1 MPKDAKALRR
11 LKALEGSKL
20 LRLNRGLSR
29 LRFTATHLK
38 HHHPTFSLLLL
49 ASECVLKLSALWRMR
64 ATLGLACASLQKR
77 DVRPNMSTS
86 AARTAV
92 ICTKIGQ
99 VWQHDR
105 QVSHG
110 PVRLC

>member
-11 LKALEGSKL
+11 LEGSKL

-64 ATLGLACASLQKR
+64 ATLGLACASR
-77 DVRPNMSTS
+77 YPAHSGRRPHPLGLVTH
-86 AARTAV
+86 R
-92 ICTKIGQ
+92 
-99 VWQHDR
+99 H
-105 QVSHG
+105 
-110 PVRLC
+110 

>member
-11 LKALEGSKL
+11 LEGSKL

-64 ATLGLACASLQKR
+64 ATLGLACAHAATLCTQVVGQIEWSVHQVVNR
-77 DVRPNMSTS
+77 GFTAPIMRSFGTS
-86 AARTAV
+86 HAT
-92 ICTKIGQ
+92 
-99 VWQHDR
+99 
-105 QVSHG
+105 
-110 PVRLC
+110 PVPHS